1 MGELSSDRLSAVE
14 RLCHLIQIKVL
25 ERDKQVNC
33 LGATSAN
40 ALAPGSRSLRPLT
53 IDPERLP
60 PQTRGPVAFSAA
72 AFPGALPTGIL
83 LPVGLTVSSSATC
96 SAARGLPAVDLKK
109 CAGARRSTRAHSSC
123 TGGLRLA
130 GRPGHA

>member
-1 MGELSSDRLSAVE
+1 MGKLSSDHLSAVE

-33 LGATSAN
+33 LGTTSAN

-72 AFPGALPTGIL
+72 AFPGALPTGIV
-83 LPVGLTVSSSATC
+83 LPVGLTVSSSANLQ
-96 SAARGLPAVDLKK
+96 R
-109 CAGARRSTRAHSSC
+109 GARTSS
-123 TGGLRLA
+123 R
-130 GRPGHA
+130 RP